1 MASEVTR
8 RRFLRGAG
16 TSVGAASVAGAGLTQ
31 QARAAPGQKRIRIVG
46 VCCSPRKGKTT
57 AAGMRV
63 CLEAAKDAAANVD
76 VELVELAGMQIHGS
90 RAAGLPLGSGQRDDF
105 PEVARKL
112 SHPAVAGIIVGTPV
126 YFANMTSLCKA
137 FLDRCGMFRKK
148 NFALSNRVGG
158 CLAVGGVRNGGQELA
173 IQSVLMTLLCQ
184 EMIVVGDGRPTA
196 HMGATLWNSGRDGVS
211 GDTFGLSTARN
222 LGRRVAEVA
231 LKIAASGG

>member
-1 MASEVTR
+1 MASNVTR

-16 TSVGAASVAGAGLTQ
+16 TSVVAASVAGVGLTQ

-63 CLEAAKDAAANVD
+63 CLEAAKDASANVD

-90 RAAGLPLGSGQRDDF
+90 RAAGQRDDF

-126 YFANMTSLCKA
+126 YFASMTSLCKV
-137 FLDRCGMFRKK
+137 FLERCGMFRKK

-196 HMGATLWNSGRDGVS
+196 HMGATLWNTGKDGVS
-211 GDTFGLSTARN
+211 RDTFGLSTARN

-231 LKIAASGG
+231 LKIAASSG